1 MSVASRETPVVTA
14 DELFR
19 LTGDHRRYALVR
31 GELLRMT
38 PAGFAHGAVVANLTA
53 PLAQHVKA
61 HRRGI
66 VCGAETGF
74 VLARDPDTVLAPD
87 AAFVRRERIP
97 AAGAP
102 ATFWNGAPDL
112 AVEVV
117 SPGDTRP
124 QVASKVDAWLAAGA
138 RVVWVADPRDES
150 VTVHQG
156 DRAPQRLTAADTLNG
171 APLLPGFRLRVAD
184 VFTL

>member
-14 DELFR
+14 DELLH

-38 PAGFAHGAVVANLTA
+38 PAGFAHGAVVVNLTA

-61 HRRGI
+61 HRLGI

-87 AAFVRRERIP
+87 VAFVRRERIP
-97 AAGAP
+97 ASGAP

-124 QVASKVDAWLAAGA
+124 QVASKVDTWLAAGA
-138 RVVWVADPRDES
+138 RVVWVADPQDES
-150 VTVHQG
+150 VTVHQR
-156 DRAPQRLTAADTLNG
+156 DRAPRHLTAGDTLDG
-171 APLLPGFRLRVAD
+171 APLLPGFRLCVAD
-184 VFTL
+184 VFAL